1 MSSKIKDEDMKM
13 ETASDVGTVK
23 DEPTSTLDD
32 VDFRTCESITDRSEL
47 RKAVREAFE
56 RLCNQHG
63 GPVQWLLQKFNTPD
77 LEKDFHTYLLETFPM
92 MSTIDYVV
100 PSLLSKKE
108 KAFVHISMLPFDP
121 ERSTKPLPYSCTC
134 KDLLDEYLTHGFL
147 TDSQALLLWVT
158 ADDKAKPLEEFKP
171 RYVKGMARCSTLLAL
186 VALMRDLNIDMLA
199 SFPHLYQSVQVLH
212 AIFEAHTDV
221 ASVAIANAH
230 HSNRGSIRAPHDV
243 LTWVCKLWRLEKL
256 EGSGYSATAILER
269 FNQGATAKGGVTG
282 QRRMSALALLQP
294 ACRMGV
300 EMMESLLGTVGLAAV
315 WWSEDTFCNKKL
327 LPGHSAR
334 ASRTMWNSI
343 LAVTEESFN
352 TWVDSL
358 CRQQKDSG
366 QDTSGRAC
374 ALVFFL
380 VLGFEAGL

>member
-23 DEPTSTLDD
+23 DEPTLYND
-32 VDFRTCESITDRSEL
+32 DFRTCGSITDRSEL

-108 KAFVHISMLPFDP
+108 KAFVHISMSPFDP
-121 ERSTKPLPYSCTC
+121 ESSTKPLPYSCTC

-186 VALMRDLNIDMLA
+186 VALMKNLNIDMLA
-199 SFPHLYQSVQVLH
+199 SFRCCMRSSRH
-212 AIFEAHTDV
+212 
-221 ASVAIANAH
+221 
-230 HSNRGSIRAPHDV
+230 
-243 LTWVCKLWRLEKL
+243 
-256 EGSGYSATAILER
+256 IL
-269 FNQGATAKGGVTG
+269 
-282 QRRMSALALLQP
+282 M
-294 ACRMGV
+294 
-300 EMMESLLGTVGLAAV
+300 
-315 WWSEDTFCNKKL
+315 
-327 LPGHSAR
+327 LP
-334 ASRTMWNSI
+334 
-343 LAVTEESFN
+343 V
-352 TWVDSL
+352 
-358 CRQQKDSG
+358 
-366 QDTSGRAC
+366 
-374 ALVFFL
+374 
-380 VLGFEAGL
+380 